1 MPTIRTSQ
9 SHPLQVNSLAAGS
22 GRLGLTLCPGKQQP
36 RSLTGGWARDLD
48 LDLAALR
55 EAGAGALVTLM
66 PGSELRSVGVS
77 PVGLGAGARAA
88 GLEWHHLPIRDVD
101 VPDAAFEEAWCY
113 AGPRLHRHLQRGALV
128 VLHCL
133 GGLGRS
139 GTIAARLLVE
149 QGESAATAIAR
160 VRAARPGAIETPAQ
174 ESYVHACRSLSDPT
188 YRDRALGCLLGG
200 AVGDALGYCVEFDRL
215 ETIRARFGPEGIR
228 EPIRQDGRLIV
239 SDDTQ
244 MTLFTLEGL
253 LRSGTEGEALEFIRL
268 AYGDWLHTQG
278 QAGGGYQRAGELAR
292 EPVLHALRAPGNTCL
307 SALRAGG
314 RGAPDAPLNHS
325 KGCGGAMRVAPIGLL
340 PDRYGPAE
348 AFQLAAR
355 AAALT
360 HGHPSGYWSAAVV
373 AGTVRGLL
381 DGAEPVA
388 AITAC
393 LELLRGQPGGEETL
407 VAVTTALEL
416 AAADVAP
423 GVALRRLGEGWVG
436 EEAVAVAVYAAL
448 KGDDFPRVLAIAAN
462 HDGDSDS
469 TAAIAGQLYGA
480 WKGLETLPHD
490 WVVDLDVL
498 AVSLRLAR
506 GLFN

>member
-1 MPTIRTSQ
+1 MHTIRSSQ
-9 SHPLQVNSLAAGS
+9 THPLRVDSLSAGP
-22 GRLGLTLCPGKQQP
+22 GRLGLTLCPGKHQP
-36 RSLTGGWARDLD
+36 RAMTGGWARDLD
-48 LDLAALR
+48 LDLAALG
-55 EAGAGALVTLM
+55 EAGAAALVTLM
-66 PGSELRSVGVS
+66 AGPELQAVGVS
-77 PVGLGAGARAA
+77 PEGLRAGAQAA
-88 GLEWHHLPIRDVD
+88 GVEWHHLPIRDVD
-101 VPDAAFEEAWCY
+101 VPDAAFEDAWCY

-149 QGESAATAIAR
+149 RGEPAATAIAR

-174 ESYVHACRSLSDPT
+174 EAYVHACRPLADLA
-188 YRDRALGCLLGG
+188 YRDRVLGCLLGG
-200 AVGDALGYCVEFDRL
+200 AVGDALGYGVEFDRL
-215 ETIRARFGPEGIR
+215 ETIRARFGPAGIR
-228 EPIRQDGRLIV
+228 EPIRRDGWLIV

-253 LRSGTEGEALEFIRL
+253 LRSGAGDALESIRL
-268 AYGDWLHTQG
+268 AYLDWLHTQG
-278 QAGGGYQRAGELAR
+278 QAGGGYRPSGELVR

-314 RGAPDAPLNHS
+314 RGTPAAPLNHS

-340 PDRYGPAE
+340 PGRYGLAE
-348 AFQLAAR
+348 ALQLAAR

-393 LELLRGQPGGEETL
+393 LELLRGQPGSEETL
-407 VAVTTALEL
+407 TAVTTALEL
-416 AAADVAP
+416 VAAGEAP
-423 GVALRRLGEGWVG
+423 QPALRRLGEGWVG
-436 EEAVAVAVYAAL
+436 EEAVAVAVYAML
-448 KGDDFPRVLAIAAN
+448 RGGDFPEVLAIAAN

-480 WKGLETLPHD
+480 WQGLATLPHD
-490 WVVDLDVL
+490 WVADLDVL
-498 AVSLRLAR
+498 AVSLRLMR
-506 GLFN
+506 GLFG